1 MMTVAELEAAVAALP
16 GKRDALREAFDCL
29 AAYSPSPLPF
39 ALEDLDA
46 HLSSLHWSISLRFC
60 QVRALEAARPAPAAA
75 VPGGTNGDGTGESPE
90 GEVVVEMEEEEEV
103 LEAEE
108 EVVEEDEEVV
118 EEDEDVLEGE
128 ERWWNKRRRRWPM
141 KRCRKAPAVRQT
153 IRLARMVRT
162 RKRAEMR

>member
-1 MMTVAELEAAVAALP
+1 
-16 GKRDALREAFDCL
+16 
-29 AAYSPSPLPF
+29 
-39 ALEDLDA
+39 
-46 HLSSLHWSISLRFC
+46 
-60 QVRALEAARPAPAAA
+60 VRALEAARPAPTAAA
-75 VPGGTNGDGTGESPE
+75 APGETNGDGTGESLE
-90 GEVVVEMEEEEEV
+90 GEEVLEVEEEVVEEEEEEVVEEEEEV

-141 KRCRKAPAVRQT
+141 KRCRKAPAARQT
-153 IRLARMVRT
+153 IRLARMGRT